1 MASKKSRLRGIN
13 VTLKSDKAEEV
24 KIRFIGEM
32 FTPFEFK
39 SIFMGVLEAYTLGL
53 IEQNGNDKVFEHW
66 NAVFGKFL
74 TKIVPEKT
82 ILEKSEAHKNLKEAV
97 EVSLEKEETLTTA
110 RNNETNRVAAM
121 ILAKEI
127 LLDAG
132 LEEKSVDVL
141 INKKIGLITPNK
153 PN

>member
-1 MASKKSRLRGIN
+1 
-13 VTLKSDKAEEV
+13 
-24 KIRFIGEM
+24 
-32 FTPFEFK
+32 
-39 SIFMGVLEAYTLGL
+39 MGVLEAYTLGL